1 MFGVFVSTHIAN
13 DKFLRLR
20 GIGDEY
26 GLSALARQFRCLFV
40 FFQRRALQNFF
51 YATSVR
57 FLYLFYHEWQNLSI
71 ALQKNS
77 NTALLI
83 EIIDV
88 LLAINMRK
96 GVEIN

>member
-40 FFQRRALQNFF
+40 FFQRRALQKFF
-51 YATSVR
+51 LRYKRKVLI
-57 FLYLFYHEWQNLSI
+57 FILSRVAKLVNI
-71 ALQKNS
+71 FTKNR